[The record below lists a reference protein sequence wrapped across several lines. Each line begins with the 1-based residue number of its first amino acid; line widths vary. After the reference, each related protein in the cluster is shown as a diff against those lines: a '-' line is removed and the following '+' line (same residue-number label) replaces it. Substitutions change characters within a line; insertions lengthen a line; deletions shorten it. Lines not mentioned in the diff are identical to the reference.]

1 MSDLSQLLAAITTA
15 AAHLTTAEEI
25 GATIGL
31 NKEEWRDLAKR
42 HSEPVRLS
50 IALGRTQAQVK
61 ANTALI
67 ACAGFGKAQAAL
79 YALKHQ
85 HGWKFKANATKK
97 RLRPPDALGA
107 ASPSK

>member
-1 MSDLSQLLAAITTA
+1 MPSEELLAAITVA
-15 AAHLTTAEEI
+15 AAEQIPAAEICAAI
-25 GATIGL
+25 GIT
-31 NKEEWRDLAKR
+31 EDEWHNLAR
-42 HSEPVRLS
+42 LHTEPVRLS

-67 ACAGFGKAQAAL
+67 ACVGFGKATAAL

-85 HGWKFKANATKK
+85 HGWKFKANATKQH
-97 RLRPPDALGA
+97 LRPAVAPNV

>member
-1 MSDLSQLLAAITTA
+1 MSELSELLPAITMA
-15 AAHLTTAEEI
+15 AAHLTPAAEI
-25 GATIGL
+25 GASVGL
-31 NKEEWRDLAKR
+31 ADDEWRDLAKR
-42 HSEPVRLS
+42 YGEPIRLS

-67 ACAGFGKAQAAL
+67 TCAGFGKAQAAL

-85 HGWKFKANATKK
+85 HGWKFKANATKQ
-97 RLRPPDALGA
+97 RLRPPNAQGV

>member
-1 MSDLSQLLAAITTA
+1 MRPLPDLLAATTTA
-15 AAHLTTAEEI
+15 AANLTPAAEI
-25 GATIGL
+25 GAAIGLTDDEWRDVVRL
-31 NKEEWRDLAKR
+31 NKE
-42 HSEPVRLS
+42 SVRLS

-67 ACAGFGKAQAAL
+67 ACVGFGKATAAL

-85 HGWKFKANATKK
+85 HGWKFKANATKQH
-97 RLRPPDALGA
+97 LRPAVAPNV

>member
-1 MSDLSQLLAAITTA
+1 MRPLPDLLAATTNA
-15 AAHLTTAEEI
+15 AANLTPAAEI
-25 GATIGL
+25 GAAIGLTDDEWRDVIRL
-31 NKEEWRDLAKR
+31 NKE
-42 HSEPVRLS
+42 SVRLS

-67 ACAGFGKAQAAL
+67 ACVGFGKATAAL

-85 HGWKFKANATKK
+85 HGWKFKANATKQ
-97 RLRPPDALGA
+97 RQRPPVAPGA